1 MRSKFLTV
9 SRAFE
14 CPDCNSFGS
23 MVIES
28 CSTIDREA
36 IIRVRSCTN
45 CHREFSTIEIP
56 MNKRFT
62 KGEMERVLS
71 KIDRAIDLSSSQLK
85 P

>member
-14 CPDCNSFGS
+14 CPDCDNHGS
-23 MVIES
+23 KVIES
-28 CSTIDREA
+28 RSTIDRESV
-36 IIRVRSCTN
+36 IRVRKCNN

-56 MNKRFT
+56 MNKRLT
-62 KGEMERVLS
+62 RGEMERVLS
-71 KIDRAIDLSSSQLK
+71 KIDRTIDLSSSRLM